1 VVPMD
6 LLIAG
11 RDPLATDVVGAKL
24 MGFEIQD
31 VEHLNLCVPFTL
43 GMGNWDEIEVI
54 NKSLFQERKKTLTC
68 ELFDDFPPELTVLKG
83 TERCCREG
91 CWRNTDA
98 VVELLYR
105 DYGGKGDFTILMGK
119 GIDPAEV
126 NELEGRVHIAGSC
139 AIQDYGLELK
149 KKLGRSNVTMSHG
162 CNDLAM
168 TVYGLG
174 KQMRV
179 PLLRLV
185 PVNPVTSLA
194 TLLRARVKGTKANIP
209 PLL

>member
-1 VVPMD
+1 
-6 LLIAG
+6 
-11 RDPLATDVVGAKL
+11 
-24 MGFEIQD
+24 
-31 VEHLNLCVPFTL
+31 
-43 GMGNWDEIEVI
+43 
-54 NKSLFQERKKTLTC
+54 
-68 ELFDDFPPELTVLKG
+68 
-83 TERCCREG
+83 
-91 CWRNTDA
+91 

-126 NELEGRVHIAGSC
+126 NELKGRVHIAGSC
-139 AIQDYGLELK
+139 AIQDHGLELK
-149 KKLGRSNVTMSHG
+149 RRLGRSNVTMSPG